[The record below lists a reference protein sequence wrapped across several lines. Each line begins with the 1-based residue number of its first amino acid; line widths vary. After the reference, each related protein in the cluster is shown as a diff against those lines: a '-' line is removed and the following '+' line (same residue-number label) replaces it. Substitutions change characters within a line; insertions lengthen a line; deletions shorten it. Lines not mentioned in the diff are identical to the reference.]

1 MNNIRIG
8 VLDIQGSVEEH
19 LIALKKCG
27 VNPIAVKSAED
38 LSRVDGLIIPGGES
52 TTIGKLLKRY
62 GLDKE
67 IKLRASAP
75 YIPHSTFH
83 ILTIWGTCAGAIL
96 LAKKIIGKKP
106 DGILGLMDVEIER
119 NAYGRQLDSFET
131 EISAPV
137 LGAKKIPAVFIRA
150 PRVKRAFKK
159 AKVLAEYNGEPVMVE
174 EENLLITTFHPELTD
189 DIRIH
194 KYFLEL
200 TKKYAGQ
207 HSR

>member
-1 MNNIRIG
+1 MA
-8 VLDIQGSVEEH
+8 
-19 LIALKKCG
+19 ALKKCG
-27 VNPIAVKSAED
+27 VDPIAVKNIED

-67 IKLRASAP
+67 IRKRALV
-75 YIPHSTFH
+75 PHPSS
-83 ILTIWGTCAGAIL
+83 LTPLAVYGTCAGAIL
-96 LAKKIIGKKP
+96 LAKKITNQRP
-106 DGILGLMDVEIER
+106 DSLSLMDVEISR

-131 EISAPV
+131 ELSIPK
-137 LGAKKIPAVFIRA
+137 LKIKNFPAVFIRA

-200 TKKYAGQ
+200 TKKYATR
-207 HSR
+207 SSK